1 MANTGGIEAGYK
13 VIGGKIEKAVRSI
26 LPNDVVRYKIL
37 NDGADR
43 FALNLYVLEY
53 WYDGFGYEQ
62 SSWVYLPYTSPYTR
76 NYYTVSV
83 DIVHNVARARH
94 TKRYVDIAT
103 SGIDNRFYDPSL
115 DEKLGG
121 EVMTLG
127 R

>member
-13 VIGGKIEKAVRSI
+13 VIGGKIDKAVRSL
-26 LPNDVVRYKIL
+26 LPNDVVRYKIIR
-37 NDGADR
+37 DGSDR

-53 WYDGFGYEQ
+53 WYDAFGNEQ

-83 DIVHNVARARH
+83 DIIHNATRTRH